1 MSKSITSSVLLA
13 GAILLAILL
22 PGCSDEPTPSPVA
35 KVLPSATATVI
46 PIPTPSATLTPTLTH
61 TSTPTAT
68 PTFVPTSGS
77 TAAPEPTRRP
87 VPTATL
93 TPTPTATATATPI
106 PTRTATPIATR
117 SPVPTATPTQAAT
130 PTATPTHVP
139 TAAPTATPTQTVTP
153 TATPTPVPT
162 ATPTQT
168 ATPTATPTPVPTAT
182 PTQTVT
188 PTATPTHVPTATPT
202 QTVTPTAT
210 PTHVPTATPTQTVT
224 PTATPTH
231 VPTATPTQ
239 TATPLP
245 IPGPADK
252 EEFIALANATDSR
265 PCLAPLQAEGGGRVS
280 ADEEASTADDSPAML
295 APGYNFTGWIAD
307 AIAVDELFEAN
318 PQVEVICFWDAVE
331 RQLRYAA
338 PMLPSAS
345 WTLRAIEP
353 GMAVFV
359 WNGSEESVPW
369 ITQTKVA
376 RGLVELHRGT
386 NWVSWAGPS
395 AWPIDD
401 VARGIGQSLV
411 RIKVGEQE
419 YRPSH
424 RPGDSYPQNVLRGD
438 PLIVEVARDVRWLQ
452 PRGKLPMISF
462 LGDFTESQQRDHIAM
477 VEEVVDFFEENY
489 GVEADAATLGVWIF
503 DPESYLDDPQLSS
516 EQRDVISSHI
526 KRGIATGGATRIVN
540 WGGLAVHQKSAMLH
554 EYFHSLQAQ
563 LTGTYNTVPGWMV
576 EGQAVWMEFKFDFT
590 GNANG
595 WEYYVNEESGRCGHA
610 TLRAPGF
617 GCEYV
622 LGVLATK
629 LLEETAGSESIV
641 EFWRQMALQSI
652 GPKNLWKS
660 QSLWE
665 DAFERAFGLSSS
677 DFYAL
682 YSAQRSKS
690 TFGTNG
696 DSDPSPGG
704 RRTVL
709 VEGYVQDDEGV
720 AAPGVIVAF
729 YQVAGVFSGY
739 RSQTST
745 DAEGKFVAEVFAG
758 EKQRIRMSPAD
769 GCGYW
774 IGESGATLSQH
785 LGREFTFEKSTESS
799 LDLQLSS
806 EICVRKVAG
815 TVVSPEFGPL
825 EGVYVEM
832 GGSGQQRTS
841 SEGKF
846 TFTVPSEGH
855 YSIVVELS
863 HDCSV
868 LYTRNIAAGPQSEP
882 TKVLVSDSDI
892 TGIRI
897 QIPSDACV
905 ASKSGKL
912 LDADGTPISGEWV
925 RAIGD
930 AGVGWAQTGSD
941 GAFSIA
947 VPAVGVLSL
956 GDFPLRVHRI
966 PRQRRSDQGL
976 ERSQP
981 GERLGL

>member
-1 MSKSITSSVLLA
+1 MSKSIASSVLLA

-46 PIPTPSATLTPTLTH
+46 PIPTPSATLTPTPTY

-68 PTFVPTSGS
+68 PTFVPTSGP
-77 TAAPEPTRRP
+77 TAAPEPTPRP

-130 PTATPTHVP
+130 PTATPTPVP
-139 TAAPTATPTQTVTP
+139 TATPTATPTQTVTP
-153 TATPTPVPT
+153 TATPTPLPT

-168 ATPTATPTPVPTAT
+168 ATS
-182 PTQTVT
+182 
-188 PTATPTHVPTATPT
+188 
-202 QTVTPTAT
+202 
-210 PTHVPTATPTQTVT
+210 
-224 PTATPTH
+224 
-231 VPTATPTQ
+231 
-239 TATPLP
+239 LP
-245 IPGPADK
+245 IPRPADK
-252 EEFIALANATDSR
+252 EELIALANATDSR

-280 ADEEASTADDSPAML
+280 ADEEDSTADDSPAML
-295 APGYNFTGWIAD
+295 APGYNFTEWIAD

-369 ITQTKVA
+369 ITQAKVA

-386 NWVSWAGPS
+386 NWVSWTGPS
-395 AWPIDD
+395 GWSIDD

-452 PRGKLPMISF
+452 PTGKLPMISF
-462 LGDFTESQQRDHIAM
+462 FGDFTESQQRDHIAM

-540 WGGLAVHQKSAMLH
+540 SGGLAVHQKSAMLH

-563 LTGTYNTVPGWMV
+563 LTGTYNTAPGWMV

-622 LGVLATK
+622 LGVLATR

-832 GGSGQQRTS
+832 AGSGQQRTS

-846 TFTVPSEGH
+846 TFTVPSEGR

-863 HDCSV
+863 QDCSV

-892 TGIRI
+892 TDIRI

-947 VPAVGVLSL
+947 VPAVGSYHFEIFRYGCIVYL
-956 GDFPLRVHRI
+956 GSGGPTKDWNEASQVNVSG
-966 PRQRRSDQGL
+966 SDATDVVFRMPEDPSSFCG
-976 ERSQP
+976 
-981 GERLGL
+981 